1 MPKRQPSFS
10 RGPARR
16 VTGGGVLSGRRSHLS
31 GFLITIALAGIG
43 LSMSLA
49 EMRRAGHR
57 PLLLG
62 ALLWAAVALSSLGL
76 QALTGTL

>member
-16 VTGGGVLSGRRSHLS
+16 VAGGGVLSGRRSQLS

-62 ALLWAAVALSSLGL
+62 APLWAPVALSSLGL